1 MNILKPKTLIS
12 RSIFNLDS
20 CFFHVELV
28 RAVEEL
34 ACVISGQVAVNSL
47 PKGPGGA
54 ACKGLSCRRPLDSG
68 MLQQLRIRRVHSF
81 HLLLIC
87 VLSTCSFGLGF
98 LAAVHP
104 SSESAVPTLHVLS
117 VAADESFP
125 HRSRHDASARIS
137 VVGVTATVAVPQE
150 EEPLS
155 SVVFQKMLPYPF
167 EHVIQLWEGGPP
179 DPNFLREEV
188 VVQKHGAEEHRTK
201 RLYTRNPLPWILKKT
216 FVREEVFVFAED
228 QRINLQKRYSVS
240 SCDNKVLESFGK
252 LHRVACMSAHK
263 DNPNWTNFTQSITCD
278 FTSMYGAAIKHTME
292 RFAETLFLKSAKSGT
307 DILEI
312 ELRSRSLAAT
322 VAKPVDISTSYQ
334 STTSVQVSHPFL
346 FATLSSW
353 GGGSLVRCIVSC
365 VLKVWDI
372 IRDYTGMGAAANR
385 TTTSSSTTSLTSTKC
400 ATRLSFSPTSENLMC
415 RVASLAIIFF
425 SQALLLHSLQYVG
438 DAVVKAR
445 SLETESASSRSLG
458 RRVGVGQAGGVDGGG
473 VAVGT
478 GGLAALLQL
487 PEMLLQSV
495 NRAVGGE
502 GEKEHARREERARER
517 AAGSKTAR
525 GGDEGGRGQR
535 EKQHFPVSTEEFHKM
550 AAAAAAFVFPS
561 K

>member
-1 MNILKPKTLIS
+1 VPLK
-12 RSIFNLDS
+12 NL
-20 CFFHVELV
+20 L
-28 RAVEEL
+28 
-34 ACVISGQVAVNSL
+34 VISGQVAVNSL

-54 ACKGLSCRRPLDSG
+54 ACKGPSCRRPLDSG

-104 SSESAVPTLHVLS
+104 SSESAVPTLNVPS
-117 VAADESFP
+117 VAADEALP
-125 HRSRHDASARIS
+125 HRSRHDASARIT
-137 VVGVTATVAVPQE
+137 VVGVPATVAVPQE
-150 EEPLS
+150 EDEPEPLS
-155 SVVFQKMLPYPF
+155 SVVFEKMLPYPF
-167 EHVIQLWEGGPP
+167 EQVIQLWEGGPP

-252 LHRVACMSAHK
+252 LHRVACMSVHK
-263 DNPNWTNFTQSITCD
+263 DNPNWTNFTQSITSD

-307 DILEI
+307 DILEN

-322 VAKPVDISTSYQ
+322 VTKPVENSTPYQ
-334 STTSVQVSHPFL
+334 SATSVQVSHPL
-346 FATLSSW
+346 RFATLSSW
-353 GGGSLVRCIVSC
+353 GGGSLVRCIVSY

-372 IRDYTGMGAAANR
+372 IRDYTGMGAATNR
-385 TTTSSSTTSLTSTKC
+385 TTTSSTTTSLTSTKC
-400 ATRLSFSPTSENLMC
+400 ATRLSFSPTSENLIC

-425 SQALLLHSLQYVG
+425 SQAALLHSLQHVG
-438 DAVVKAR
+438 DAVAKAR

-458 RRVGVGQAGGVDGGG
+458 RRVGVGNSGFVNGGG
-473 VAVGT
+473 MGVGT
-478 GGLAALLQL
+478 RGLAALLQL
-487 PEMLLQSV
+487 PEMLLQRV

-502 GEKEHARREERARER
+502 GEREHARREERARER

-525 GGDEGGRGQR
+525 GGDEGGGGQR
-535 EKQHFPVSTEEFHKM
+535 ERQHFPVSTEEFHKM